1 MRTLIAMI
9 PTEGK
14 TKEQV
19 IQEAQA
25 AIQKSQTSEK
35 KEKIS
40 QKNFLAITLE
50 TIFKILLFIFS
61 WLVIGWISIKLL
73 EFIFNTIF

>member
-25 AIQKSQTSEK
+25 AIQKSQTLEK

-40 QKNFLAITLE
+40 QKNFLTSAFE
-50 TIFKILLFIFS
+50 TIFKTLLFIIS
-61 WLVIGWISIKLL
+61 WLVVGWLSIKFL
-73 EFIFNTIF
+73 EFVLSAIF

>member
-1 MRTLIAMI
+1 MKKLIAMI

-25 AIQKSQTSEK
+25 AIQKSQTLEK

-40 QKNFLAITLE
+40 QKNFLTSAFE
-50 TIFKILLFIFS
+50 TIFKTLLFIIS
-61 WLVIGWISIKLL
+61 WLVVGWLSIKFL
-73 EFIFNTIF
+73 EFVLSAIF